1 MKQALLAGALGAL
14 TFAAPTT
21 LLAGDID
28 GAYLGV
34 EAGGIATLTTLDK
47 FVGVYGGYNFRFAD
61 NIIAGAEAEATFDPG
76 TNQQSYT
83 ASGRIGYEVIEDG
96 MIFAKAGAGFQPGTG
111 AVWTAGIGV
120 EAALPDAPVAAR
132 VGVDV
137 MDDFAA
143 GANTTVLV
151 KGGLH
156 YNF

>member
-1 MKQALLAGALGAL
+1 MKQALLAGATAAL
-14 TFAAPTT
+14 FVLAPAASQ
-21 LLAGDID
+21 AGDID

-47 FVGVYGGYNFRFAD
+47 FVGVYGGYNMRFGQS
-61 NIIAGAEAEATFDPG
+61 IIAGAEAEATFDPG
-76 TNQQSYT
+76 TSQQTYT

-96 MIFAKAGAGFQPGTG
+96 MVFAKAGAGFQPGTG
-111 AVWTAGIGV
+111 AVWVAGIGV
-120 EAALPDAPVAAR
+120 EAALPEAPVAAR
-132 VGVDV
+132 LGVDV